1 MFVPA
6 TLVLLLSLSSADDED
21 ASAATE
27 TSAATSSATPVAA
40 PAEDAGERP
49 WDWQFGG
56 LPALGYDADNGLL
69 VGAIGNVY
77 FRDGVTEP
85 YRLALQLQI
94 LITHKLVQDHAL
106 KFDALKVADLPLRL
120 TGSVG
125 WSQSLTQN
133 YCGQGLQVTC
143 DDTLAEA
150 EADKRGLSGGDRDDF
165 VRRFYLHRFMN
176 PFVGVTGRWA
186 FTPLPARFEA
196 FGGWRGSVYI
206 PGTWADDDG
215 DGEADLFPYPGSFYE
230 REFPQGEGG
239 FASVLQAGV
248 MLDTRDNEPSP
259 RRGFWV
265 ETSVRAATPA
275 WGSTWSWAGANAT
288 ARTYLP
294 ILDGD
299 APRRLTL
306 ANRVVVDAVVGD
318 IPIQELVRPGGF
330 TEYLSFG
337 GADMGRGIRVQ
348 RYVGKLKV
356 FGQSELRWRIVEWEM
371 FGSAFALS
379 TNAVVDVGYVG
390 VEVFDQQPGGQIPVG
405 GGGAVLFHWNENFM
419 LRVEVATSA
428 IEGYGISPYITLGQ
442 SF

>member
-1 MFVPA
+1 MF
-6 TLVLLLSLSSADDED
+6 
-21 ASAATE
+21 
-27 TSAATSSATPVAA
+27 A
-40 PAEDAGERP
+40 PALLALLCVAGASPGDPPAPENNDDADADANTGDAAAAGDTP
-49 WDWQFGG
+49 WTWQFGG
-56 LPALGYDADNGLL
+56 LPALGFDADNGVL

-77 FRDGVTEP
+77 FQDGETEP

-106 KFDALKVADLPLRL
+106 KFDALKVGGLPLRL

-133 YCGQGLQVTC
+133 YCGQGLKVTC
-143 DDTLAEA
+143 DDALAEA
-150 EADKRGLSGGDRDDF
+150 EADRRGLDGSSRDDF

-176 PFVGVTGRWA
+176 PFAGVTGRWA
-186 FTPLPARFEA
+186 FTPLPHRIEA

-215 DGEADLFPYPGSFYE
+215 DGAADTHPYPGSFYE
-230 REFPQGEGG
+230 RDFPEGEGG
-239 FASVLQAGV
+239 FASVVQAGV

-259 RRGFWV
+259 RRGFWL
-265 ETSVRAATPA
+265 ESSMRAATSA
-275 WGSTWSWAGANAT
+275 WGSSWNWAGANAT
-288 ARTYLP
+288 ARVFLP
-294 ILDGD
+294 ILDGE
-299 APRRLTL
+299 APLRLTL
-306 ANRVVVDAVVGD
+306 ANRLVFDAVVGD

-356 FGQSELRWRIVEWEM
+356 FGQSELRWRFVEWQM
-371 FGSAFALS
+371 FGSNFALS
-379 TNAVVDVGYVG
+379 TNGIIDVGYVG
-390 VEVFDQQPGGQIPVG
+390 VEVFDQEPGGQVPFGV
-405 GGGAVLFHWNENFM
+405 GGAVLFHWNENFM

-428 IEGYGISPYITLGQ
+428 IENYGTSVYITLGQ